1 MEILVYGFLALVF
14 GVFFLSITL
23 RLFLTPVDDLYSN
36 FRNTKDTGF
45 DRFKRELLFKRI
57 FFALLAVV
65 FLSLAGVFIF

>member
-14 GVFFLSITL
+14 GVFFLSMTL
-23 RLFLTPVDDLYSN
+23 RLFLTPFDDLYSN

-57 FFALLAVV
+57 FSALLTAV
-65 FLSLAGVFIF
+65 FLVLADVIIF